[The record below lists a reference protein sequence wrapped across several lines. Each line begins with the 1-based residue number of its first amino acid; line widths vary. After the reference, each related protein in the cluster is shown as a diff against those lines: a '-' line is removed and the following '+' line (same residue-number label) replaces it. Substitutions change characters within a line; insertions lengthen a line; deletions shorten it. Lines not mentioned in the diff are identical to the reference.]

1 MATNLLPTTDE
12 ALDFAVETISRGD
25 LDRGRKVLS
34 WVLQQEPNNVV
45 AWTWMTRCTND
56 MDALREV
63 HRRIDA
69 LNPFV

>member
-1 MATNLLPTTDE
+1 MATNTYPTTDE
-12 ALDFAVETISRGD
+12 ALDFAVETIGRGD

-34 WVLQQEPNNVV
+34 WVLQKDPNNVV
-45 AWTWMTRCTND
+45 AWTWMTRCTKD

>member
-1 MATNLLPTTDE
+1 MATKYIPSTDE

-34 WVLQQEPNNVV
+34 WVLLNDPSNVV

-56 MDALREV
+56 MDALREC
-63 HRRIDA
+63 HRRIEA